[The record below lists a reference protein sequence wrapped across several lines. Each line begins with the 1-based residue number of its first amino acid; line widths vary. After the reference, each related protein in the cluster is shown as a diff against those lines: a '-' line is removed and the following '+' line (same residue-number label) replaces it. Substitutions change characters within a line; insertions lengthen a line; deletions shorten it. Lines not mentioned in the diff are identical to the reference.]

1 MVELAHKGDYPMT
14 SLQEEARAL
23 GDPTR
28 HSIYRY
34 IVDAVRPVGVAELTD
49 HLGLNH
55 NAIRQHL
62 AKLLDAELVVQSTA
76 DSGGRGRPRLEYTAS
91 PSADSRWGSIG
102 PYQRLSLL
110 LTEIISSGDTPVEVG
125 RRAGHRFRV
134 DTHDDAVANV
144 AEALD
149 RQGFE
154 PEVRTRRNGADIV
167 LGACPFESAAT
178 QDRDTVC
185 TLHLGIAEGLVD
197 GTALEVSDLVIKD
210 PRRAGCRVRLQRSA
224 T

>member
-1 MVELAHKGDYPMT
+1 MT
-14 SLQEEARAL
+14 TLQEEARAL

-28 HSIYRY
+28 HRIYRY
-34 IVDAVRPVGVAELTD
+34 IVDAAGPVGVAELTD

-62 AKLLDAELVVQSTA
+62 TKLLDADLLVQTTTRT
-76 DSGGRGRPRLEYTAS
+76 GGPGRPRLQYTAS
-91 PSADSRWGSIG
+91 PSAHSRWGAVG

-125 RRAGHRFRV
+125 RRAGHRLRISP
-134 DTHDDAVANV
+134 TDDDVADV
-144 AEALD
+144 AEALG

-154 PEVRTRRNGADIV
+154 PEIRARRDGADLV
-167 LGACPFESAAT
+167 LGTCPFASAAT

-185 TLHLGIAEGLVD
+185 ALHLGIAEGLVE
-197 GTALEVSDLVIKD
+197 GTDLEVSDLVIKD
-210 PRRAGCRVRLQRSA
+210 PHDAGCRVHLRRDA

>member
-1 MVELAHKGDYPMT
+1 MT

-28 HSIYRY
+28 HAIYRY
-34 IVDAVRPVGVAELTD
+34 IGDALRPVGIAELTA

-62 AKLLDAELVVQSTA
+62 AKLVKAGLVVQSTA
-76 DSGGRGRPRLEYTAS
+76 GTGGPGRPRLEYTVS
-91 PSADSRWGSIG
+91 PSADSRWGDAG

-125 RRAGHRFRV
+125 RRAGHRLRV
-134 DTHDDAVANV
+134 SSSSDDVVNV
-144 AEALD
+144 SEALD

-154 PEVRTRRNGADIV
+154 PEIRERRNGADIV
-167 LGACPFESAAT
+167 LGSCPFEAAAT

-185 TLHLGIAEGLVD
+185 GLHLGIAEGLVD
-197 GTALEVSDLVIKD
+197 GTGLEVADLVVKD
-210 PRRAGCRVRLQRSA
+210 PRRAGCRVRLQRAA

>member
-1 MVELAHKGDYPMT
+1 MR

-28 HSIYRY
+28 HSIYQY
-34 IVDAVRPVGVAELTD
+34 IVDAARPVGVAELTD

-62 AKLLDAELVVQSTA
+62 AKLVNASLIVQSTA
-76 DSGGRGRPRLEYTAS
+76 ESTRPGRPRLEYTVD
-91 PSADSRWGSIG
+91 PSADSRWGNVG

-110 LTEIISSGDTPVEVG
+110 LTEVISSGDAPVVVG
-125 RRAGHRFRV
+125 RRAGHRLRV
-134 DTHDDAVANV
+134 TSNDDPVANV

-154 PEVRTRRNGADIV
+154 AEVQVRRDGADVV
-167 LGACPFESAAT
+167 LGTCPFEAAAT

-185 TLHLGIAEGLVD
+185 GLHRGIAEGLVD
-197 GTALEVSDLVIKD
+197 GTDLLVSDLVIKD
-210 PRRAGCRVRLQRSA
+210 PRRAGCRVRLQPKDP
-224 T
+224 

>member
-1 MVELAHKGDYPMT
+1 MT

-28 HSIYRY
+28 HRIFRFV
-34 IVDAVRPVGVAELTD
+34 VDAARPVGIAELTD

-62 AKLLDAELVVQSTA
+62 NKLSNAGLVVQSTA
-76 DSGGRGRPRLEYTAS
+76 ASGRPGRPRLEYTAS
-91 PSADSRWGSIG
+91 PSADSRWGGIG

-110 LTEIISSGDTPVEVG
+110 LTEIISSGDTPVDVG
-125 RRAGHRFRV
+125 RRAGRRLRITT
-134 DTHDDAVANV
+134 DADDVANV
-144 AEALD
+144 SEALD

-154 PEVRTRRNGADIV
+154 PEVVARRDGADIV
-167 LGACPFESAAT
+167 LGTCPFEAAAV

-185 TLHLGIAEGLVD
+185 GLHLGIAEGLVD
-197 GTALEVSDLVIKD
+197 GTGLAVSDLAIKD
-210 PRRAGCRVRLQRSA
+210 PRRAGCRIRLRSE
-224 T
+224 TT

>member
-1 MVELAHKGDYPMT
+1 MT

-28 HSIYRY
+28 HRIYRY

-55 NAIRQHL
+55 NAIRQHV
-62 AKLLDAELVVQSTA
+62 AKLLDAELIVQSTA
-76 DSGGRGRPRLEYTAS
+76 STRGPGRPRLEYTPS
-91 PSADSRWGSIG
+91 PSADSRWGAVG

-125 RRAGHRFRV
+125 RRAGHRLRV
-134 DTHDDAVANV
+134 TSSSDDVANV

-154 PEVRTRRNGADIV
+154 PEIRERRNGADLV
-167 LGACPFESAAT
+167 LGACPFETAAT

-185 TLHLGIAEGLVD
+185 GLHLGIAEGLVD
-197 GTALEVSDLVIKD
+197 GTGLEVSDLVIKD
-210 PRRAGCRVRLQRSA
+210 PRRAGCRVRLQREA